1 MSKIYYFDYASS
13 TPVDPG
19 VTKKM
24 NELEFGW
31 VNPSAEYAS
40 AREARKIFE
49 DSLQR
54 IAQNLGVKST
64 EIVITSGGTEANNL
78 ALQSFVGDD
87 REVLISSVEHASV
100 IEPAKLGKHKTIKV
114 KASGRLDIDD
124 LKNKI
129 SDQTIL
135 VSVMLVNNEIG
146 TIQPI
151 REVAKVI
158 DEVRKDRASRN
169 ITSPIYLHTD
179 ACQALNYI
187 AVNPTRLGV
196 DMMTVNS
203 GKIYGPKSVGALYI
217 SSKVKD
223 IYPQILGGGQQ
234 RSMRSGTEN
243 VGGVYGFSLAL
254 EKAVKNHKS
263 EEKRI
268 ADLRDSLLTSIF
280 KICPEAVVNGSLDN
294 RIANNLNISFPDQ
307 DNERLMMLLDEAGVC
322 VATGS
327 ACSASSD
334 EPSHVLR
341 AIGIG
346 EPEIKS
352 SLRITLGRGTDEEA
366 ISKLCQSLSNSLA

>member
-13 TPVDPG
+13 TPLDSG
-19 VTKKM
+19 IAKKM
-24 NELEFGW
+24 TDLQYGW
-31 VNPSAEYAS
+31 VNPSAEYAP
-40 AREARKIFE
+40 ARESRKIFE

-78 ALQSFVGDD
+78 AIKGFIGDD
-87 REVLISSVEHASV
+87 RELLISSVEHASV
-100 IEPAKLGKHKTIKV
+100 IEPAKLGKHKMIEV
-114 KASGRLDIDD
+114 KANGRLNIDD
-124 LKNKI
+124 LRHKI
-129 SDQTIL
+129 SDQTVL

-146 TIQPI
+146 TIQPV

-158 DEVRKDRASRN
+158 DVVRKDRASRK
-169 ITSPIYLHTD
+169 IALPIYLHTD

-196 DMMTVNS
+196 DMMTINS

-223 IYPQILGGGQQ
+223 ISPQILGGGQQ

-243 VGGVYGFSLAL
+243 VAGVYGFSLAL
-254 EKAVKNHKS
+254 EKVVKSHKS

-268 ADLRDSLLTSIF
+268 GGLRDSLLTSIL
-280 KICPEAVVNGSLDN
+280 KIYPKAVVNGSLDN
-294 RIANNLNISFPDQ
+294 RIANNLNISFLGQ
-307 DNERLMMLLDEAGVC
+307 DNERLMMVLDEAGVC

-327 ACSASSD
+327 ACSASN
-334 EPSHVLR
+334 EELSHVLK
-341 AIGIG
+341 AIGLG
-346 EPEIKS
+346 ESEINS
-352 SLRITLGRGTDEEA
+352 SLRITLGRATDEEA
-366 ISKLCQSLSNSLA
+366 IEMLCRSLAKFLV

>member
-19 VTKKM
+19 VAKKVAD
-24 NELEFGW
+24 LQYGW
-31 VNPSAEYAS
+31 VNPSAEYAP
-40 AREARKIFE
+40 ARESRKIFE

-78 ALQSFVGDD
+78 ALQGFIGED
-87 REVLISSVEHASV
+87 RELLISSVEHASV
-100 IEPAKLGKHKTIKV
+100 IEPAKLGKYQMIKV
-114 KASGRLDIDD
+114 KDSGRLDVDD
-124 LKNKI
+124 LRRKI
-129 SDQTIL
+129 NDQTAL

-158 DEVRKDRASRN
+158 NEIREDRANRN
-169 ITSPIYLHTD
+169 IALPIYLHTD

-187 AVNPTRLGV
+187 PVNPTRLGV
-196 DMMTVNS
+196 DMLTINS
-203 GKIYGPKSVGALYI
+203 GKIYGPKSVGALYV
-217 SSKVKD
+217 SSKVKN
-223 IYPQILGGGQQ
+223 ISPQILGGGQQ

-243 VGGVYGFSLAL
+243 VAGVYGFSLAV
-254 EKAVKNHKS
+254 EDAVKKHKS

-268 ADLRDSLLTSIF
+268 TDLRDSLLASIL
-280 KICPEAVVNGSLDN
+280 KIFPEVTVNGSLEN
-294 RIANNLNISFPDQ
+294 RIANNLNISFPGQ
-307 DNERLMMLLDEAGVC
+307 DNERLMMLLDDAGVC

-341 AIGIG
+341 AIGLN

-366 ISKLCQSLSNSLA
+366 TTKLCQSLANSLA